1 MYLLYLRVIAKEINW
16 KTIRPVSTHVSSNRL
31 YSCYIE
37 LKNMNKKEVDEQ
49 LMKLQL
55 CIDKILHLL
64 GRMEQVLSAKEND
77 GIDSWISEAQVQELT
92 GLSSSTLYELRRT
105 KQVLS
110 SYITPKAIVYNKK
123 SLVKL
128 IEKNARK

>member
-1 MYLLYLRVIAKEINW
+1 
-16 KTIRPVSTHVSSNRL
+16 
-31 YSCYIE
+31 
-37 LKNMNKKEVDEQ
+37 MNKKEVNEQ
-49 LMKLQL
+49 LVKLQL

-77 GIDSWISEAQVQELT
+77 GIDGWISEAQVQELT

>member
-1 MYLLYLRVIAKEINW
+1 
-16 KTIRPVSTHVSSNRL
+16 
-31 YSCYIE
+31 
-37 LKNMNKKEVDEQ
+37 MNKKEVNEQ
-49 LMKLQL
+49 LVKLQL
-55 CIDKILHLL
+55 CIDKILNLL
-64 GRMEQVLSAKEND
+64 TRMDQLLSAKENE
-77 GIDSWISEAQVQELT
+77 GIDGWISEVHVQELT

-110 SYITPKAIVYNKK
+110 SHITPKAIVYNKK